1 MGRATSAARS
11 ELDGSVRLQ
20 RGLRGATVAD
30 DVAEDQQPEPKPV
43 YRPEEGSV
51 RVGFPTTPLT
61 DLYYQLLR
69 GSWRLVLGVFA
80 LVYLATNCVFAL
92 LYLAGGDCIAGAEP
106 GSFRDAF
113 FFSVQTL
120 ATIGYGGLLPKTTY
134 ANAIV
139 TFEAMVGVIGVAL
152 ATGMAFAK
160 FARPRANVRFSNNAL
175 IAPYDGRPSLYFR
188 VANIRGND
196 VVEATIRISALV
208 DHRTTEGHAL
218 RRLEDLRLVRSRSP
232 LFRLSW
238 LVVHVIDESSP
249 LYGKTHD
256 DLHRDRVM
264 LVVSLMGMDA
274 TFAQSVHARHV
285 YLPGDVVFDH
295 HFDDIMDDLPDG
307 RIKFDFAK
315 FHGIHRLS
323 PEQLTHG
330 EREAIDAEDSELI
343 EAEVEDAC
351 VVQDQERTDASE

>member
-1 MGRATSAARS
+1 VS
-11 ELDGSVRLQ
+11 EDPPSD
-20 RGLRGATVAD
+20 A
-30 DVAEDQQPEPKPV
+30 PEPKPM

-69 GSWRLVLGVFA
+69 GPWTIVLIAFA
-80 LVYLATNCVFAL
+80 LLYLATNCLFAL

-113 FFSVQTL
+113 FFSLQTL
-120 ATIGYGGLLPKTTY
+120 ATIGYGALTPKTTY
-134 ANAIV
+134 ANVIV
-139 TFEAMVGVIGVAL
+139 TFEAMIGLIGVAL

-175 IAPYDGRPSLYFR
+175 IAPYDGRQSLYFR

-196 VVEATIRISALV
+196 VVEATVRVSVLV
-208 DHRTTEGHAL
+208 NHQTTEGHFL
-218 RRLEDLRLVRSRSP
+218 RRLQDVELNRARSP

-238 LVVHVIDESSP
+238 LIVHTIDEHSP
-249 LYGKTHD
+249 LYGKTHG
-256 DLHRDRVM
+256 DLYRDRM
-264 LVVSLMGMDA
+264 MFVVSLMGMDA

-285 YLPGDVVFDH
+285 YLPQDIVFDH
-295 HFDDIMDDLPDG
+295 HFDDIIDELPDG
-307 RIKFDFAK
+307 RIKFDFAR
-315 FHGIHRLS
+315 FHAIHPLS
-323 PEQLTHG
+323 PTQLARG
-330 EREAIDAEDSELI
+330 EREAIDDESSELL

-351 VVQDQERTDASE
+351 VVQDREVSGTAE